1 MPDNNGNAPQ
11 NELLLSFNSLGNA
24 NIMMQKIFNMMGQSK
39 FFEDFTVDDVEKL
52 TTFMQAYEVDPGTTI
67 IREGD
72 IDDYMLFVI
81 EGRVNILKTDSHGER
96 RPMTIAGPG
105 TTLGEMSM
113 IDGEPRFASCIAL
126 DKTTF
131 AVLSRESMVKIIME
145 EPSFGSKILI
155 KLITMLS
162 QRLRSTSS
170 ELVHYLQHSQ
180 TEAV

>member
-1 MPDNNGNAPQ
+1 MFEESNSETQ
-11 NELLLSFNSLGNA
+11 NELLLSFKPLGNA
-24 NIMMQKIFNMMGQSK
+24 NIMMQKIFNMIGQSK

-52 TTFMQAYEVDPGTTI
+52 TTYMQAYEVEPGTTI

-72 IDDYMLFVI
+72 IDDYMLFII

-126 DKTTF
+126 DATTF
-131 AVLSRESMVKIIME
+131 AVLSRESMVEIIME
-145 EPSFGSKILI
+145 EPTFGSKILI
-155 KLITMLS
+155 KLITLLS

-170 ELVHYLQHSQ
+170 ELVHYLEHSQ
-180 TEAV
+180 TQAI

>member
-1 MPDNNGNAPQ
+1 MFEKGESAAR
-11 NELLLSFNSLGNA
+11 NELLLSFKSLGNA
-24 NIMMQKIFNMMGQSK
+24 NVMIQKIFNMIGQSK
-39 FFEDFTVDDVEKL
+39 FFEDFTVNDVEKL
-52 TTFMQAYEVDPGTTI
+52 TSFMHAYEVEAGTTI

-72 IDDYMLFVI
+72 IDDYMLFII
-81 EGRVNILKTDSHGER
+81 EGRVNILKTDSNGER

-126 DKTTF
+126 DATTF
-131 AVLSRESMVKIIME
+131 AVLSRESMVEIIME

-170 ELVHYLQHSQ
+170 ELVHYLEHSQ
-180 TEAV
+180 TQAI

>member
-1 MPDNNGNAPQ
+1 MFEDSETAPQ
-11 NELLLSFNSLGNA
+11 NELLLSFKSLGNA

-52 TTFMQAYEVDPGTTI
+52 TSFMQAYEVEPGTTI

-72 IDDYMLFVI
+72 VDDYMLFII
-81 EGRVNILKTDSHGER
+81 EGRVNILKTDSSGER

-113 IDGEPRFASCIAL
+113 VDGEPRFATCIAL
-126 DKTTF
+126 DATTF
-131 AVLSRESMVKIIME
+131 AVLSRGSMVKIIME
-145 EPSFGSKILI
+145 EPGLGSKILI
-155 KLITMLS
+155 KLITLLS

-170 ELVHYLQHSQ
+170 ELVHYLEHSQ